1 MSGGD
6 QHVSGRALHGARDYP
21 RVSSRSYGSVLDCL
35 TWVVFWSYSSRE
47 NRCNLYY
54 EDAHN
59 FEVAMIS
66 SVERMEGL
74 FIDEDISRYAL
85 TIYTK
90 FVKIVF
96 SSFVSHPPAP
106 VPAF

>member
-21 RVSSRSYGSVLDCL
+21 RVSSRSYGSVFGLFDL
-35 TWVVFWSYSSRE
+35 GRFRSYSSHE

-59 FEVAMIS
+59 FEVAMIP

-74 FIDEDISRYAL
+74 FVDEDISR
-85 TIYTK
+85 
-90 FVKIVF
+90 
-96 SSFVSHPPAP
+96 
-106 VPAF
+106 